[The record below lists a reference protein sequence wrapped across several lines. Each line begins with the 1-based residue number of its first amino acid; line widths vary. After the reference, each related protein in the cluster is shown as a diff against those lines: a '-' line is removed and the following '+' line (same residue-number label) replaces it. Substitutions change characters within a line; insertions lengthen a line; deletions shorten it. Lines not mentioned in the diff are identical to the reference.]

1 MPTKLTNQN
10 YQHNQHQ
17 ISYRGCQ
24 SSEEFELGEVLG
36 DLGLGDEHRD
46 RLQHQSDRHGYL
58 VLGDIGRKGRYVAL
72 VLWHIV
78 YCGTVLHG
86 VLSWYLGHISSMHGS
101 VVGVSRVVS
110 GLDQSEEGMTVRRV
124 EAKVADQ
131 TW

>member
-58 VLGDIGRKGRYVAL
+58 VLGDIGRKGRCFGTVAL
-72 VLWHIV
+72 
-78 YCGTVLHG
+78 YCMVCYRGTCVTSAACMA
-86 VLSWYLGHISSMHGS
+86 VW
-101 VVGVSRVVS
+101 
-110 GLDQSEEGMTVRRV
+110 
-124 EAKVADQ
+124 
-131 TW
+131 

>member
-1 MPTKLTNQN
+1 M
-10 YQHNQHQ
+10 
-17 ISYRGCQ
+17 ISTVQWSGATSICD
-24 SSEEFELGEVLG
+24 G
-36 DLGLGDEHRD
+36 
-46 RLQHQSDRHGYL
+46 
-58 VLGDIGRKGRYVAL
+58 I
-72 VLWHIV
+72 I